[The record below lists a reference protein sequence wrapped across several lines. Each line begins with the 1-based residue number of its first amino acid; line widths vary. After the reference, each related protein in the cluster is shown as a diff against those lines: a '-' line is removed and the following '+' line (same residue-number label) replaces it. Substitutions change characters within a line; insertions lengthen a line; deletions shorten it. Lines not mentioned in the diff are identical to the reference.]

1 MSITSVSARAA
12 TAMQGSAPGFAN
24 TTAGFAAA
32 LEKYAKELDRQT
44 RDVAAIAASANAGA
58 VKPTPATLHS
68 DGATEI
74 YDVGTG
80 QVALDIDAY
89 FTPPRPGEQVDLNTL
104 PLLMPTENNLRA
116 LSQHIAKRLPDALKA
131 YDIPSAPAY
140 VRYDN
145 MGKVVLPDNYP
156 YADKFKAMLNEQP
169 ALSRQLSA
177 LNGLTSHLVELRK
190 VEPFQREY
198 AAANT
203 QAEIDAVLKK
213 YSYLFSG
220 QRTYSVITISLSSNG
235 AAVSLSADDKPVFT
249 A

>member
-1 MSITSVSARAA
+1 MTLSAVQAQTRATNISGA
-12 TAMQGSAPGFAN
+12 SPADRQA
-24 TTAGFAAA
+24 AGFAAA
-32 LEKYAKELDRQT
+32 LAKYARQLDEQT
-44 RDVAAIAASANAGA
+44 HSLASQIQPAARPAP
-58 VKPTPATLHS
+58 PTPATLRS

-80 QVALDIDAY
+80 PMALDIDAY

-131 YDIPSAPAY
+131 YGIPSAPAY
-140 VRYDN
+140 VRYDSS
-145 MGKVVLPDNYP
+145 GQLVLPDNYP

-220 QRTYSVITISLSSNG
+220 QRTYSMITITLSGNG
-235 AAVSLSADDKPVFT
+235 AAVGLSADDKPVFS

>member
-12 TAMQGSAPGFAN
+12 AAMQGSAPGFAN

-44 RDVAAIAASANAGA
+44 RDVAAIAASANACE

-145 MGKVVLPDNYP
+145 SGQLVLPDNYP
-156 YADKFKAMLNEQP
+156 YADKFKA
-169 ALSRQLSA
+169 
-177 LNGLTSHLVELRK
+177 
-190 VEPFQREY
+190 
-198 AAANT
+198 
-203 QAEIDAVLKK
+203 
-213 YSYLFSG
+213 
-220 QRTYSVITISLSSNG
+220 
-235 AAVSLSADDKPVFT
+235 
-249 A
+249 

>member
-12 TAMQGSAPGFAN
+12 AAMQGSAPGFAN
-24 TTAGFAAA
+24 ATAGFAAA